1 MVFRMILHELLATTA
16 GAVAVIFL
24 DFEGETVDL
33 VCDRN
38 LSDHD
43 LRIIGAYQG
52 IFLSRLRELC
62 EKAKIGKPH
71 RFTIEFA
78 DRTSVLSY
86 DLKDGYYLVLLLD
99 DKADEGAAW
108 RKMELCR
115 QKVLAEM

>member
-1 MVFRMILHELLATTA
+1 MVFRSILDQLLATTA

-24 DFEGETVDL
+24 DFEGETVEL
-33 VCDRN
+33 VCDRD

-62 EKAKIGKPH
+62 AKASLGTPRRYK
-71 RFTIEFA
+71 IEFA
-78 DRTSVLSY
+78 ENTIMAC

-99 DKADEGAAW
+99 DRGNEGNAW
-108 RKMELCR
+108 HKLEACKQQVM
-115 QKVLAEM
+115 AEM